1 MLRLSAL
8 RSFFGLGSS
17 WVARGSPPLSR
28 RLFFGG
34 GWCLCESLP
43 WRGLGYYGCGGVL
56 IRSSGLRF
64 SLLDL
69 PYVIDRD
76 GLRGIGRL
84 RHGVEVLGC
93 VGRSGIN
100 NLHCASLLRPLCS
113 QFALLLRG
121 REQVIKCIATA
132 TTTATAACCDFF
144 LSIIKNQHMCEK
156 WWRGAIEERD
166 LPQEASLSALQDCLH
181 RF

>member
-17 WVARGSPPLSR
+17 WVARGSPPLSC
-28 RLFFGG
+28 RLFLGG

-43 WRGLGYYGCGGVL
+43 WRGLGCYGGGVL
-56 IRSSGLRF
+56 IRSRGLRF
-64 SLLDL
+64 SSLGL

-84 RHGVEVLGC
+84 CHGVEVLGC

-100 NLHCASLLRPLCS
+100 NLHSASLLRPLCS

-132 TTTATAACCDFF
+132 TATRCDFF
-144 LSIIKNQHMCEK
+144 LSIIKNQLMCER
-156 WWRGAIEERD
+156 WWRDATEERD
-166 LPQEASLSALQDCLH
+166 LPQEVSLSAPQDCLH